1 MAIRSALG
9 TSPLLDTDCNLSCYS
24 TSICPSMVRVN
35 HLKVSYWKFHFR
47 CIAYWTFLLAI
58 GFFGFITGCQ
68 VGCTSPM
75 LVKVLGLSCLTPAF
89 GIMTALRGIAAFLG
103 PPAAGFLVDEYL
115 EPGVAFY
122 LCGALMVAACLLDS
136 IASLLNSVMGQRS
149 GYVEFWDKYKNQG
162 SNLSTSLLEY
172 CSQRNILKHSA

>member
-9 TSPLLDTDCNLSCYS
+9 TSPLLDIDCNPSCFS
-24 TSICPSMVRVN
+24 TSICPSMVRVG
-35 HLKVSYWKFHFR
+35 HLILSYRYFHSR

-103 PPAAGFLVDEYL
+103 PPAAGLLVDKYL
-115 EPGVAFY
+115 DPGVAFY
-122 LCGALMVAACLLDS
+122 LCGGLMVTACILDS
-136 IASLLNSVMGQRS
+136 IASILNSVKGQRS
-149 GYVEFWDKYKNQG
+149 GYVEF
-162 SNLSTSLLEY
+162 
-172 CSQRNILKHSA
+172 